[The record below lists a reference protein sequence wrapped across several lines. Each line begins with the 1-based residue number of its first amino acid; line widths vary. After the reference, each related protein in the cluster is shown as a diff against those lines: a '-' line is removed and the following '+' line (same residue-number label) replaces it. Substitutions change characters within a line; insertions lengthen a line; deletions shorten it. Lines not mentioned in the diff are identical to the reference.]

1 MKPELSV
8 VVPVYNEEGNLPE
21 LHRRL
26 AAAMDALGR
35 TYELIF
41 VDDGSRDGSF
51 KMLQGFVASHPPT
64 RLVEFNRNYGQHAA
78 VFAGL
83 RASRGAFVITLDA
96 DLQNPPEEIP
106 KLVKALDEGAD
117 AVGGWRKF
125 RQDPWARKL
134 ASWLNNRIVSKAT
147 GIRLNDYGCM
157 LRGYRR
163 EVVDGMMQCGEL
175 SSYIPALAHVFARR
189 IEEVPVEH
197 AERGAGR
204 SKYNFASLLRLQFDI
219 LTGFSKLPIRA
230 LTWFGI
236 LSAFGGALLGLVLLG
251 GRLVY
256 GDAWAVSG
264 TFTLFAVL
272 FFFVG
277 AQFLAFGLLGE
288 YLGRIYAEVRSRPRF
303 LVRRI
308 HDHGRAEESR

>member
-1 MKPELSV
+1 MTPHVSV

-26 AAAMDALGR
+26 LAVLDGLGAPW
-35 TYELIF
+35 ELIY
-41 VDDGSRDGSF
+41 VDDGSRDRSF
-51 KMLQGFVASHPPT
+51 EMLKAFAEASRFV
-64 RLVEFNRNYGQHAA
+64 RVVEFNRNYGQHAA

-83 RASRGAFVITLDA
+83 RESKGDFVVTLDA

-106 KLVKALDEGAD
+106 KIVKALEEGAD
-117 AVGGWRKF
+117 AAGGWRKF
-125 RQDPWARKL
+125 RQDPWARKA

-163 EVVDGMMQCGEL
+163 EVVNAMMHCGEL

-189 IEEVPVEH
+189 IVEVPVEH
-197 AERGAGR
+197 AERGAGT
-204 SKYNFASLLRLQFDI
+204 SKYNFARLMRLQFDI
-219 LTGFSKLPIRA
+219 LTGFSMFPIRA
-230 LTWFGI
+230 LTWFGGVTF
-236 LSAFGGALLGLVLLG
+236 LAGALFGILLLVL
-251 GRLVY
+251 RLVY
-256 GDAWAVSG
+256 GDAWAEHGV
-264 TFTLFAVL
+264 FTLFAIL

-288 YLGRIYAEVRSRPRF
+288 YLGRIYAEVRRRPRYI
-303 LVRRI
+303 VRQV
-308 HDHGRAEESR
+308 HMKEVSA

>member
-1 MKPELSV
+1 MTPHVSV

-26 AAAMDALGR
+26 VAALEGLGVAW
-35 TYELIF
+35 ELIY
-41 VDDGSRDGSF
+41 VDDGSRDRSF
-51 KMLQGFVASHPPT
+51 GMLQGYAVE
-64 RLVEFNRNYGQHAA
+64 RDCIRIVEFNRNYGQHAA

-83 RASRGAFVITLDA
+83 KESKGDFIVTLDA
-96 DLQNPPEEIP
+96 DLQNPPEEIG
-106 KLVKALDEGAD
+106 KIVKALEDGAD
-117 AVGGWRKF
+117 AAGGWRKF

-147 GIRLNDYGCM
+147 GIHLNDYGCM

-163 EVVDGMMQCGEL
+163 EVVDAMAQCGEL

-189 IEEVPVEH
+189 IVEVPVEH
-197 AERGAGR
+197 AERGAGH
-204 SKYNFASLLRLQFDI
+204 SKYNFAGLMRLQFDI
-219 LTGFSKLPIRA
+219 LTGFSMFPIRA
-230 LTWFGI
+230 LTWFGG
-236 LSAFGGALLGLVLLG
+236 LMALAGTLLAAGLLG
-251 GRLVY
+251 GRLLY

-288 YLGRIYAEVRSRPRF
+288 YLGRIYAEVRRRPRF
-303 LVRRI
+303 IVR
-308 HDHGRAEESR
+308 HVHGKDGKEGSR